1 MFLDSNKI
9 ILTFLLLFSFMAFSA
24 ISINTAHN
32 HHHSSLFFAP
42 KHQHHHPNN
51 TKIHRFQIQCNGTN
65 QNHESQPQTNAFLKV
80 AWYSSELLGIAA
92 SAFRSPSDE
101 EEASPPQRLL
111 QTIDRASV
119 VDTIKQDFQRSY
131 FVTGLIT

>member
-1 MFLDSNKI
+1 
-9 ILTFLLLFSFMAFSA
+9 MALSA
-24 ISINTAHN
+24 ISSITSINTIHN
-32 HHHSSLFFAP
+32 HHHSSLFFSP
-42 KHQHHHPNN
+42 KQHHHHLNN

-65 QNHESQPQTNAFLKV
+65 QNQESQPQPQTNAFLKV

-101 EEASPPQRLL
+101 QEASPPQRLL

-131 FVTGLIT
+131 FVTGLINDHMLFLILCG